1 MSEAVV
7 ARKPIFVVRAKSLL
21 ERRRFG
27 AESTCFN
34 ASKIYAEMRVRP
46 LARRDE
52 RTARPPRVAIRARK
66 PCFLARLRLFGWKV
80 RFVMMN
86 SYFLRLSGS
95 GVKCSGPG
103 HSGVE
108 DEGTEAC

>member
-7 ARKPIFVVRAKSLL
+7 ARWPVLVTRAKSLL
-21 ERRRFG
+21 ERRRFC
-27 AESTCFN
+27 AESTSV
-34 ASKIYAEMRVRP
+34 ASTSYYAEMRVRP
-46 LARRDE
+46 LARRDA

-66 PCFLARLRLFGWKV
+66 PCFLARLRTLGWKV

-86 SYFLRLSGS
+86 SNFSGRA
-95 GVKCSGPG
+95 CSGPG

-108 DEGTEAC
+108 EQGTESC